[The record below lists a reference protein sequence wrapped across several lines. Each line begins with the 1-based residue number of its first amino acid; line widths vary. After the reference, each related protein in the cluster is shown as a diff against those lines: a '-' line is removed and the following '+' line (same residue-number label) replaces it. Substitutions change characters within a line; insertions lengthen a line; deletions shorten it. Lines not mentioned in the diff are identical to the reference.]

1 MASRDEIKAGI
12 VIGISLLVL
21 AGLILGVSGVSL
33 WERYDQYTVRLRSTT
48 GVDVGTPVRLGGLKV
63 GKILRL
69 AIPPDDTARVEITLG
84 VRQGTLIPQ
93 GTLATV
99 TTVGFLGDP
108 FLQLSPEAHTTQRIP
123 PGSRIPS
130 REPIQIA
137 DLLQSLQGIA
147 GTADTLLVE
156 ATAILKSDVRDLLRR
171 VNEVAKATQGTI
183 AHIDAFV
190 SPANSK
196 EVAKILAELDQMIQE
211 SAGSVR
217 TLLEN
222 LTAASRRMDTTLGTA
237 ERTLGTAETIL
248 GENRDDIRDAVRFL
262 KADLERAEGLIVT
275 MEQTLHHVDRTL
287 GHVDRTLLGNS
298 DALEETMAN
307 LRRSTQNLRE
317 FTQALKERPWHVL
330 FPPDRPEKPGLD
342 SRPRAE
348 TRP

>member
-1 MASRDEIKAGI
+1 MARRDEIKAGI
-12 VIGISLLVL
+12 VIAISLLVL

-48 GVDVGTPVRLGGLKV
+48 GLEVGTSVRLGGLKV

-93 GTLATV
+93 GTWATV
-99 TTVGFLGDP
+99 ATVGLLGDP
-108 FLQLSPEAHTTQRIP
+108 FLQLSPEANTTQRIP

-130 REPIQIA
+130 REAVQIA
-137 DLLQSLQGIA
+137 DLLVRLQGVA

-156 ATAILKSDVRDLLRR
+156 ATALLKADVKDLLRR
-171 VNEVAKATQGTI
+171 VNEVAKATQATI

-196 EVAKILAELDQMIQE
+196 EVEKILIEVDQLIQD
-211 SAGSVR
+211 SARSVHAV
-217 TLLEN
+217 LEN
-222 LTAASRRMDTTLGTA
+222 LTSASRRMDTTLGA
-237 ERTLGTAETIL
+237 VETLL

-275 MEQTLHHVDRTL
+275 MDQTLHNVDRTL
-287 GHVDRTLLGNS
+287 GNVDRILLGNS
-298 DALEETMAN
+298 DALEETMTN

-317 FTQALKERPWHVL
+317 FTQALKERPWHLL

-348 TRP
+348 TKP

>member
-1 MASRDEIKAGI
+1 MATRDEIKAGI
-12 VIGISLLVL
+12 VIAISLLVL

-33 WERYDQYTVRLRSTT
+33 WQRYDRYTVRLRSTT
-48 GVDVGTPVRLGGLKV
+48 GVEVGTPVRLGGLKV
-63 GKILRL
+63 GKVLGL

-84 VRQGTLIPQ
+84 VLPGTLIPQ
-93 GTLATV
+93 GTWATV
-99 TTVGFLGDP
+99 ATVGLLGDP

-130 REPIQIA
+130 REPVQIA
-137 DLLQSLQGIA
+137 DLLQRLQGIA

-156 ATAILKSDVRDLLRR
+156 ATTILKADARDLMRR
-171 VNEVAKATQGTI
+171 VNEVAKALQGTI

-196 EVAKILAELDQMIQE
+196 EVEKILAEVDQMLQE

-217 TLLEN
+217 TVLEN
-222 LTAASRRMDTTLGTA
+222 LTAASRRLDTTLGA
-237 ERTLGTAETIL
+237 VETLV

-262 KADLERAEGLIVT
+262 KADLERAQGLIVT
-275 MEQTLHHVDRTL
+275 MEQTLHNVDRTL
-287 GHVDRTLLGNS
+287 GHVDRTLLSNS
-298 DALEETMAN
+298 DALDETMAN

-317 FTQALKERPWHVL
+317 FTQALKERPWHL
-330 FPPDRPEKPGLD
+330 FFPPDRPEKPGLD

-348 TRP
+348 TKQ